1 MFRRDKDTR
10 RTANSIRT
18 HQKTMEAFG
27 RAAGGWER
35 AHHNTGNSTYAEYAV
50 NKTQPGFYPGQ
61 ANVNSGGL
69 DKHGI
74 AGIEKSTYEKTS
86 PDVMRFRGP
95 LTSGR
100 GHVITSDGRIGTRG
114 VSEFSRPTALNKKKL
129 ASRSEYYKDVHGF
142 DPADDYKAP
151 KKGKK

>member
-35 AHHNTGNSTYAEYAV
+35 VSENQAV
-50 NKTQPGFYPGQ
+50 IYDYKNPAIDGGPGVPSLADLSDGRN
-61 ANVNSGGL
+61 ARKLWKPRTN
-69 DKHGI
+69 
-74 AGIEKSTYEKTS
+74 
-86 PDVMRFRGP
+86 
-95 LTSGR
+95 GR

>member
-35 AHHNTGNSTYAEYAV
+35 VSEN
-50 NKTQPGFYPGQ
+50 Q
-61 ANVNSGGL
+61 ARTN
-69 DKHGI
+69 
-74 AGIEKSTYEKTS
+74 
-86 PDVMRFRGP
+86 
-95 LTSGR
+95 GR